1 MRMNEMFRIAA
12 NAGIRVEYCRLPL
25 NESVSAPDPNGDFI
39 LMDYSL
45 LYASRQERVHMAH
58 ELGHCSTGSFYN
70 RHTPFDVRQCH
81 ENRADKWAIAQL
93 IPRNKLNRALSDGYT
108 KIWSLA
114 EYFNVTEEFMRKAV
128 CWYTYGNL
136 ATELYF

>member
-1 MRMNEMFRIAA
+1 MNEMFRDAA
-12 NAGIRVEYCRLPL
+12 KAGIRVEYCRLPL
-25 NESVSAPDPNGDFI
+25 NESVSAPDPEGDFI

-45 LYASRQERVHMAH
+45 LHEPRQERVHMAH
-58 ELGHCSTGSFYN
+58 ELGHCCTGSFYN
-70 RHTPFDVRQCH
+70 RYSSFDVRQYH
-81 ENRADKWAIAQL
+81 ENRADKWAINRLVPQ
-93 IPRNKLNRALSDGYT
+93 RKLAEAIASGYT
-108 KIWSLA
+108 EIWSLA